1 MLQATRLKNIAKIQ
15 QQISAGAS
23 AYSTAK
29 NAKGSN
35 IAKGDTVQPSENR
48 EVANAAKGS
57 ELVDADNLK
66 YVTIEHGAQAFEGDL
81 RSTSGLGL
89 GDGLYTHTAKWN
101 EVQLVTYFSF
111 GKNNAVP
118 YQDIIPSGQSQ
129 RVRPVCT
136 FCARCIK

>member
-1 MLQATRLKNIAKIQ
+1 MLQATRLKAIAKIQ
-15 QQISAGAS
+15 QQILAGAS

-35 IAKGDTVQPSENR
+35 IAKGDTVHPSENR
-48 EVANAAKGS
+48 EVANAAKGT

-118 YQDIIPSGQSQ
+118 YQDIISSGQSQ

-136 FCARCIK
+136 FCARYIK